1 MSVTTFRASQTSY
14 AGGSISDGVTRL
26 NDRIKRDLTE
36 FMDAPEVTDTD
47 FLNSISK
54 GPAGTQNKKEWGIK
68 AVNPRGST
76 VGAGG
81 IDTSATALPVAT
93 GHGVRFQL
101 GHILWVEQAST
112 PANYEIMWV
121 NAEPTANGL
130 TVKRAQGGTSGT
142 AFSQHDIIRIIGV
155 ALPQLTAYPLSP
167 VSRGNLW
174 YNFYERFQGSIEHD
188 IESRNTA
195 DYEIDGDPMD
205 EDMAALGVQM
215 KLNLEQALIVGR
227 RQAGDPASA
236 TKEPALVGGILQ
248 LAELSGNTTNVASA
262 LLSIDHLEEAFSELD
277 DAVGSNAGS
286 RILCSLNTKR
296 VINRLLNNSRMLTAT
311 DKTLAQKFD
320 AVELETGTYELGRT
334 RNFPDGKLLI
344 YDPGTVQY
352 HPRKGMDWQ
361 EEDLPVTK
369 PSTWRGILGSFTL
382 SVDTPQTMHLI
393 YGFDTT
399 LGNYPSLS

>member
-14 AGGSISDGVTRL
+14 AGPTISDGVNRL
-26 NDRIKRDLTE
+26 DDRVKRDLTA

-76 VGAGG
+76 VGSGG
-81 IDTSATALPVAT
+81 INTSATTLPIAT

-101 GHILWVEQAST
+101 GHILEVSQASN
-112 PANYEIMWV
+112 PANFEIMWV
-121 NAEPTANGL
+121 NATPGADSL

-142 AFSQHDIIRIIGV
+142 SFSQHDIIRIIGV
-155 ALPQLTAYPLSP
+155 GLPQLTTYPLSP

-215 KLNLEQALIVGR
+215 KLNLEQALILGR
-227 RQAGDPASA
+227 RQPGDPAAA
-236 TKEPALVGGILQ
+236 TQEPALVGGILQ
-248 LAELSGNTTNVASA
+248 FAELSTNVMNVSGA
-262 LLSIDHLEEAFSELD
+262 LLSVDHMEEVLSRLD
-277 DAVGSNAGS
+277 DAVGSNAGTRLIGS
-286 RILCSLNTKR
+286 MNTKR
-296 VINRLLNNSRMLTAT
+296 IINRLLNNSRMLTAT
-311 DKTLAQKFD
+311 DKKIAQKFD
-320 AVELETGTYELGRT
+320 EVELETGTYEFGKV
-334 RNFPDGKLLI
+334 RNFPDGKLLV

-361 EEDLPVTK
+361 EEDLPVDK

-382 SVDTPQTMHLI
+382 SVDTPQTMYLI
-393 YGFDTT
+393 EGFDRT
-399 LGNYPSLS
+399 LGNYPAMS